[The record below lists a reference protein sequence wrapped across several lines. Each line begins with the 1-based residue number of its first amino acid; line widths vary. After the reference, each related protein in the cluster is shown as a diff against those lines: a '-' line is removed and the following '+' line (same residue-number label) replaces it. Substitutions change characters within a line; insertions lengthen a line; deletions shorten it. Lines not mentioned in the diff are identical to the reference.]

1 LTSGFNVAASRV
13 SVPSAECVNWS
24 WDPLDFAEFYRSSW
38 APCLRALLANG
49 TAPAAAEDQLAEA
62 FARAWVSWRRVSVH
76 PAPRAWV
83 LRAALNVGTSWW
95 RRRKN
100 EVSLAGQDRP
110 SAPDEM
116 AGIDSGLLRAVGA
129 LPAREREVLA
139 LRLLL
144 DLDTNATARELA
156 IAPGTVRAHL
166 SRAVAT
172 LRTVNP
178 PIEEEVR
185 QCPTTTR

>member
-1 LTSGFNVAASRV
+1 LLVGHET
-13 SVPSAECVNWS
+13 
-24 WDPLDFAEFYRSSW
+24 LDFSDFYQSSW
-38 APCLRALLANG
+38 ASCRRALLASG
-49 TAPAAAEDQLAEA
+49 IAPAAAEDQLAEA

-83 LRAALNVGTSWW
+83 LRTALNVGTSLW
-95 RRRKN
+95 RRRKH
-100 EVSLAGQDRP
+100 EVSFAGQDRP

-116 AGIDSGLLRAVGA
+116 AGIDQGLLRAVQA
-129 LPAREREVLA
+129 LPAREREVLV

-166 SRAVAT
+166 AHAVAT
-172 LRTVNP
+172 LRTVIP

-185 QCPTTTR
+185 QCPTTTQ